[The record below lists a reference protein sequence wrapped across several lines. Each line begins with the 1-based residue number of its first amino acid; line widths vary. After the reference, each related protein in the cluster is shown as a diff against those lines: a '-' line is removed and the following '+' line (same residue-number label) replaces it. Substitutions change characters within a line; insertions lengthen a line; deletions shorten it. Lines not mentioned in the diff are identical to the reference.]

1 MLFERIKQRV
11 LRVKALHPHLA
22 VRALRRI
29 APGPAAGLHQ
39 QTKQALRRPEVA
51 GKQRAVGVDRG
62 HQRDVPEVMALGNHL
77 RAHQHIDLAGMHA
90 GQLRLERAL
99 EPRGVSVNARNHQ
112 RAAVR
117 PCDAL
122 QQLGQV
128 FFEPLGAAAHRG
140 DVHIAARR
148 AGARHAL
155 GEAAVMAA
163 QRAVYFVKHP
173 VRAAM
178 RAFAFPA
185 AVVAGQHGCVAA
197 PVQKNQ

>member
-1 MLFERIKQRV
+1 
-11 LRVKALHPHLA
+11 
-22 VRALRRI
+22 
-29 APGPAAGLHQ
+29 
-39 QTKQALRRPEVA
+39 
-51 GKQRAVGVDRG
+51 
-62 HQRDVPEVMALGNHL
+62 MALGNHL
-77 RAHQHIDLAGMHA
+77 RAHQHVDLAGVHA

-112 RAAVR
+112 RATVR

-122 QQLGQV
+122 QQFGQV
-128 FFEPLGAAAHRG
+128 LFKPLGAAAHRG
-140 DVHIAARR
+140 DVHVPARR

-155 GEAAVMAA
+155 GEAAVVAA

-185 AVVAGQHGCVAA
+185 AVVACQHGCVAA
-197 PVQKNQ
+197 PV

>member
-1 MLFERIKQRV
+1 M
-11 LRVKALHPHLA
+11 
-22 VRALRRI
+22 RALGGV
-29 APGPAAGLHQ
+29 APGPPAGLHQ

-77 RAHQHIDLAGMHA
+77 RAHQHVDLAGVHA

-117 PCDAL
+117 PCDAV

-128 FFEPLGAAAHRG
+128 FFEPFGTATNRRN
-140 DVHIAARR
+140 VHIAA
-148 AGARHAL
+148 
-155 GEAAVMAA
+155 
-163 QRAVYFVKHP
+163 
-173 VRAAM
+173 
-178 RAFAFPA
+178 
-185 AVVAGQHGCVAA
+185 
-197 PVQKNQ
+197 